1 MSTTRE
7 IRLPALSAT
16 MTEAVLLEWKVAVGD
31 TVKQGQ
37 PIAEVSTDKVDMDL
51 EAPFD
56 GVIETL
62 DAEPG
67 ATIELGGLM
76 ATAGTESEDLLGGL
90 ELGASPAEAA
100 PPEAALSETVPSET
114 PPGAEAQSGIVPA
127 SPPARKMARELGVDL
142 AAVTPSGARG
152 QVTPLDV
159 KRHAEETGQ
168 TRTPATQAPAAPTV
182 ATEQPAPP
190 APSTPMQTS
199 PTQAPAQDDAKRL
212 AVRRATVDVM
222 NRSAAVPQFTL
233 YRTLNLDRAAGRKAG
248 RSWTTELVRALAAAL
263 REHPE
268 LNARWDEESRT
279 TVTFPTVA
287 VGLAVDRPGVGLVVA
302 TIADPDLGDPD
313 DADRNVRTVA
323 DRAKT
328 GKFRPEDMAQASI
341 TLSNLGGLGVD
352 RFNALLFPPQAAI
365 MSAGAI
371 RMRPVATSD
380 GALKAALTC
389 EVGLT
394 VDHRV
399 ADGADGAR
407 FLDDFAHRVETAV

>member
-16 MTEAVLLEWKVAVGD
+16 MSEAVLLSWKVSVGD
-31 TVKQGQ
+31 SVKQGQ

-56 GVIETL
+56 GVIASL

-67 ATIELGGLM
+67 AAVELGGLM
-76 ATAGTESEDLLGGL
+76 ATATTESEDLLGGL
-90 ELGASPAEAA
+90 VLDAGPVEAA
-100 PPEAALSETVPSET
+100 PAPREQPAVVAPMAATT
-114 PPGAEAQSGIVPA
+114 GIVPA

-142 AAVTPSGARG
+142 TAVSPTGTRG
-152 QVTPLDV
+152 QVTPIDV
-159 KRHAEETGQ
+159 KRHAET
-168 TRTPATQAPAAPTV
+168 TASPAAAPV
-182 ATEQPAPP
+182 DAAPP
-190 APSTPMQTS
+190 AAATETS
-199 PTQAPAQDDAKRL
+199 ADDAKRL
-212 AVRRATVDVM
+212 AIRRATVDVM
-222 NRSAAVPQFTL
+222 NRTAAVPQFTL
-233 YRTLNLDRAAGRKAG
+233 YRTLVLDRAAGRKGG
-248 RSWTTELVRALAAAL
+248 RSWTTELVRALAASL
-263 REHPE
+263 RQHPE
-268 LNARWDEESRT
+268 LNARWDDDSRT
-279 TVTFPTVA
+279 TVPFPTVA

-302 TIADPDLGDPD
+302 TVADPDLGDPD
-313 DADRNVRTVA
+313 DADRIARTVA
-323 DRAKT
+323 DRAKS
-328 GKFRPEDMAQASI
+328 GKLRPEDMAQASI

-365 MSAGAI
+365 LSAGSI
-371 RMRPVATSD
+371 RMRPMATSD

-407 FLDDFAHRVETAV
+407 FLEDFARMVESGT

>member
-1 MSTTRE
+1 MTTTRE

-67 ATIELGGLM
+67 ATVALGGLM

-90 ELGASPAEAA
+90 VLGDPDAGSAPLDTV
-100 PPEAALSETVPSET
+100 PPETTSEPVDEQREHST
-114 PPGAEAQSGIVPA
+114 IVPA
-127 SPPARKMARELGVDL
+127 SPPARKMARQMGVDL
-142 AAVTPSGARG
+142 ATVTPSGGRG
-152 QVTPLDV
+152 QVTPADV
-159 KRHAEETGQ
+159 KRHAEGATTQPEPPV
-168 TRTPATQAPAAPTV
+168 TPTPPTPPA
-182 ATEQPAPP
+182 EPAPQVQEG
-190 APSTPMQTS
+190 PSEAITPS
-199 PTQAPAQDDAKRL
+199 AADAKRL
-212 AVRRATVDVM
+212 AVRRATADVM
-222 NRSAAVPQFTL
+222 NRTAVVPQFTL
-233 YRTLNLDRAAGRKAG
+233 YRTLVLDRAAGRKGG

-268 LNARWDEESRT
+268 INSRWDDESRT
-279 TVTFPTVA
+279 VVPFGAVA
-287 VGLAVDRPGVGLVVA
+287 VGLAVDRPGVGLAVA
-302 TIADPDLGDPD
+302 SVSDPDLGDAD
-313 DADRNVRTVA
+313 EADRTIRMVA

-328 GKFRPEDMAQASI
+328 GKLRPEDMVQASI

-407 FLDDFAHRVETAV
+407 FLDDFARRVEAAV